1 MVKLRHLWRKPFS
14 FVNVPNNQSHMVSRA
29 ESNYENV
36 FRCRVDIYCLQ
47 LGDDCSIFATD
58 VAVSYRCRLWG
69 TIDGDTTTC
78 VVSPYPTDVP
88 QKSCISGAFYS
99 TNTALS
105 EKHYLQCSTL
115 SQSSQIHATQYS
127 EFNRALTRLH
137 CSPLWY
143 SRVYNQLK
151 FYTDFAVCTL

>member
-1 MVKLRHLWRKPFS
+1 MPKVITKMYFVVVLTFIAFS
-14 FVNVPNNQSHMVSRA
+14 LVTIAAFS
-29 ESNYENV
+29 
-36 FRCRVDIYCLQ
+36 LQ
-47 LGDDCSIFATD
+47 TSQLVTD
-58 VAVSYRCRLWG
+58 VVSEVPL
-69 TIDGDTTTC
+69 TVILLL
-78 VVSPYPTDVP
+78 VLSPYPTDVP

-143 SRVYNQLK
+143 SSVYNQLK